1 MNIQDITNS
10 IPDITNSI
18 PEIIAVIIIVI
29 LVANMI
35 ADKYPFN
42 IRRKKNED
50 RN

>member
-10 IPDITNSI
+10 M

-29 LVANMI
+29 IVAEMI
-35 ADKYPFN
+35 EDKYPFN